1 MSEHVPNR
9 IRRATVLALAGSPLA
24 VSTRAHAADNW
35 QAYTFWGSP
44 TVVASKGFR
53 KIVTDMEEA
62 SGGELKIKFNLG
74 GTLSINA
81 ANIGSSISDDII
93 QLADDSFYAGAIPV
107 ASLATLPFLTNS
119 IEEVTKVMTVV
130 RPIVERDYGK
140 RGVTMLGYYIYPP
153 QVFWFRG
160 NVTSLDQIKGRKLRV
175 STAEQGDFLKRIG
188 ATPVQVTSAEV
199 PAALERGIVDGVL
212 TASAGGI
219 LAWKDLLKS
228 SYQLGVNYHV
238 SYIIANTA
246 RLQKLPADMQ
256 AKIRALVNKNCAE
269 LTADLQRDDVEL
281 RQKFAAEGITM
292 TAGHGQGS
300 RERRGTGEG
309 NRRCLGQV
317 ARSRG
322 GREPG
327 QGARVARPM
336 STPEGS
342 SAPIGANALERLCGL
357 LSKAA
362 LVAMMVL
369 IAAELVLRNVFH
381 VSWESS
387 EEMSSYLLV
396 ALTFLSL
403 ATCQVYGGYHELL
416 IVKERL
422 SPRARLWLEIAMQA
436 LCLACAA
443 VLTWYFMRMVI
454 GDWKSDERSLTALRV
469 PLWLPRLTMPL
480 GTAALC
486 VALVLDIRHR
496 YLRLASLPARSA

>member
-160 NVTSLDQIKGRKLRV
+160 NVTSLDQVKGRKLRV

-219 LAWKDLLKS
+219 L
-228 SYQLGVNYHV
+228 GVEGPAEV
-238 SYIIANTA
+238 E
-246 RLQKLPADMQ
+246 LPAGRQLPRVLHHRQYGAPAEAARRHAGQDP
-256 AKIRALVNKNCAE
+256 RAREQE
-269 LTADLQRDDVEL
+269 LRRAHGGPAARRRRAAPEVRCRRHRDD
-281 RQKFAAEGITM
+281 RR
-292 TAGHGQGS
+292 HGQGP
-300 RERRGTGEG
+300 RERRDTGEG

-322 GREPG
+322 SREPG
-327 QGARVARPM
+327 QGARAARPM

-342 SAPIGANALERLCGL
+342 SAPIGANAFERLCGL

-496 YLRLASLPARSA
+496 YVRLASLPARSA